1 MSKLLI
7 CERKSFIKILKA
19 YGLNQYKPNNIK
31 RIKSSTSK
39 TQVLVNQQ
47 KQTLQLKVTKEE
59 YQELNQETTHIR
71 LAKEKLQEL
80 DHQQSNASVVKKQ
93 KENQDSR
100 VNAREHLRKDAI
112 NELYNRKF
120 MKFLYYCWKLNS
132 IIPRYSIGSH
142 KKGRFLQVLINHNLL
157 YTLITY
163 TKTINQV
170 QSDFE
175 EFYALITSSKQLK
188 AYAFRTYPD
197 LSHFIQNWSKY
208 KRFKFTPLVGPY
220 QTPPNCWRLGPNGS
234 IS

>member
-120 MKFLYYCWKLNS
+120 MNFLYYCW
-132 IIPRYSIGSH
+132 
-142 KKGRFLQVLINHNLL
+142 
-157 YTLITY
+157 
-163 TKTINQV
+163 
-170 QSDFE
+170 
-175 EFYALITSSKQLK
+175 ITSSKQLK